1 MLSRQPF
8 DTIQLRKQIAT
19 LNNDL
24 VQVKKEL
31 KEANQFREKAM
42 KEPIMGAE
50 LIDNTL
56 HTITSIQQQKNDLQ
70 SQNDALNQRIVL
82 LEQIYSQGFDE
93 KQRYMEG
100 AIWMG
105 NRLNNEIRGLLVAV
119 EYLVEEFMK
128 RWSQQMRR
136 DERSGASS
144 GGNPNSRSYLQ
155 ADKGGPLSQH
165 QSFVVDHVDMRK
177 LLDWFQRATSQAGE
191 ELNSKVQE
199 VVNSAQLLLD
209 DVDQER

>member
-70 SQNDALNQRIVL
+70 S
-82 LEQIYSQGFDE
+82 
-93 KQRYMEG
+93 
-100 AIWMG
+100 
-105 NRLNNEIRGLLVAV
+105 
-119 EYLVEEFMK
+119 
-128 RWSQQMRR
+128 
-136 DERSGASS
+136 
-144 GGNPNSRSYLQ
+144 
-155 ADKGGPLSQH
+155 
-165 QSFVVDHVDMRK
+165 
-177 LLDWFQRATSQAGE
+177 
-191 ELNSKVQE
+191 
-199 VVNSAQLLLD
+199 
-209 DVDQER
+209 